1 MFFYFFF
8 KILAHF
14 YNESIVRV
22 GCHTNNATKNDLS
35 KTLTLFKEASSEIET
50 DYCRSVMSDYNG
62 KTNDTLNTRFNGW
75 HQFQLRMNGSDDTDH
90 DDTDPEDIEEDE
102 EDNNKWKQV
111 DITKW
116 SQCIIADAEEVGC
129 DECDVHFY
137 HNFLLESDKIFAPI
151 EDDGHAIAVNILT
164 YI

>member
-1 MFFYFFF
+1 
-8 KILAHF
+8 
-14 YNESIVRV
+14 
-22 GCHTNNATKNDLS
+22 
-35 KTLTLFKEASSEIET
+35 
-50 DYCRSVMSDYNG
+50 MSDYNEKNE
-62 KTNDTLNTRFNGW
+62 KTNETLKTRFNAW
-75 HQFQLRMNGSDDTDH
+75 RQYQFQSRMDGSEDTD
-90 DDTDPEDIEEDE
+90 DKSSEDPDDIEEGE

-116 SQCIIADAEEVGC
+116 SQCIIVDAEEVGC

-151 EDDGHAIAVNILT
+151 EDDGHAIAVNKLI